1 MSQMGQKIVEKLES
15 LINDHQSKL
24 REQALAA
31 ENACCECKYNIRG
44 EQEKL
49 AAAKQACLNFY
60 RSAEDYSRLLEAVNG
75 VLNSDSLHACPEDTA
90 GDTLPETPD
99 LQAVSEQLPTMDE
112 T

>member
-1 MSQMGQKIVEKLES
+1 MGQKIVERLKA
-15 LINDHQSKL
+15 LIEAHQSKL
-24 REQALAA
+24 REQAMQVDR
-31 ENACCECKYNIRG
+31 ACSEYRYAIRG

-60 RSAEDYSRLLEAVNG
+60 RSAEDYGNLLEAVDG
-75 VLNSDSLHACPEDTA
+75 VLNTDSLRACPENTA

-99 LQAVSEQLPTMDE
+99 LQAVSEQLPTTMDE